1 MRDMLGAG
9 VDVMHRNP
17 YLVNKINPPLS
28 AISTIYVSVTMLV
41 QLMLMVA
48 LFIIHVACGMQ
59 FDVYLLQ
66 VPPACS
72 YNCRRRKGRRPQGD
86 CSRAEGGCSLKVH
99 FAYVAKPANKCVKV
113 MRGVYAPR
121 IFL

>member
-17 YLVNKINPPLS
+17 YLVNKINFPLS

-59 FDVYLLQ
+59 LCCLRHAIRCVSAASSPLL
-66 VPPACS
+66 VLIIAAAE
-72 YNCRRRKGRRPQGD
+72 KGEDPREIVLEP
-86 CSRAEGGCSLKVH
+86 KV
-99 FAYVAKPANKCVKV
+99 AA
-113 MRGVYAPR
+113 
-121 IFL
+121 L